1 MTSARRI
8 FILLYTAS
16 GAAAL
21 VYEVV
26 WTRLLTLQLGHTVA
40 AASTVLAAFMGGLA
54 LGAWIAGSFDS
65 PVDSRARAAAPLR
78 AYATLEIVIAV
89 SALLL
94 PLALRASVPALA
106 WAYADGTA
114 PARFGL
120 VRVAISVVVL
130 GVPAAAMGATFP
142 IAAEWLTEAARL
154 YAANTAGAAIG
165 AVAAGFW
172 LIPAIGLRA
181 TTWVGVAL
189 NGVAASGAFW
199 LATRTPA
206 NTETAKTAEKFS
218 VEDRTKNSLRSQRS
232 RRSTRAAKSS
242 GQSALEVKASPTIA
256 WIAVAV
262 SGFAALVYEVAWT
275 RLLALVIG
283 PTTYAFATMAAAFI
297 SGLAIGS
304 AAATRI
310 ARRTSR
316 PATWLAAMLLVSAVS
331 AVAAAWFAATRMPLV
346 IAQQVADPSVVF
358 SRLVVSQAAS
368 VALLL
373 LPMTVALGATFPF
386 ALAAASGPV
395 SAEAS
400 VARMTSRVYAANTVG
415 AITGALAAGFLLIP
429 RIGLRA
435 TFEAAALA
443 AAITGG
449 VCLIVTIRS
458 RETFRSRSGGARPAA
473 ASIAAIAVIVAMP
486 GWDRELLSSGAYKYA
501 PYLGAGD
508 LDTVLR
514 AGELEYYK
522 EGAAGTVSVR
532 RLTGTR
538 SMAID
543 GKIDASDAGD
553 MLTQRL
559 LGLLPVLIHG
569 RAQEVCVIGL
579 GSGVTSAS
587 ALATGTV
594 QHEDVIEISPE
605 VVEASKL
612 FDRENGGVLRR
623 PDVRLIVGDGRS
635 HLLLTPRRYDVIVS
649 EPSNPWMAGVATLFT
664 REFFEA
670 ARARL
675 KPDGLLCQWA
685 HTYDI
690 SPADLQSI
698 VRTFASVFPQGTMWL
713 IGEGDLLL
721 VGARD
726 GEIAPRLAAVEHGCR
741 KGGASSLMATL
752 GAADGTAA
760 FTILSLYAGGPR
772 ELARYADDALIQTD
786 DRTALEYSAPAAIY
800 GPSVAENAVAIRALR
815 PELPPPIRDVTAPAS
830 DASWT
835 SLGAVQLKAEAYSFA
850 YDAFQQALSLNSRNA
865 AALAGLSDAAA
876 GSRRPQK
883 AREWLEALAAREPD
897 NVAVRLELSRVMAAA
912 GDFQGAIEESSA
924 ALRLAPQDPRVAEQ
938 AAAVLA
944 DAGDGDRL
952 APLADE
958 LAARFPDRPDARY
971 YRATALFLRGR
982 TEDAVTVSRQLV
994 DSQPAHARAQNLLGA
1009 ACATLG
1015 RTDCARAAFE
1025 ASIRANPRE
1034 ASTYTNLGAL
1044 LLQTGDARSAAESFA
1059 EALTIDPQS
1068 ASAHNGLARARAALG
1083 SNPR

>member
-1 MTSARRI
+1 MASRRRL
-8 FILLYTAS
+8 FVLLYACS

-65 PVDSRARAAAPLR
+65 PVDSRARATAPLRAYATLEIVMPLALRASVPALAWAYADGTAPARFGLVRVAISVVVLGVPAAAMGATFPIAAEWLTEAGRLYAANTAGAAIGAVAAGFWLIPAIGLRATTWVGVALNGVAASGAFWLATRTPANTETAKTAEKFSVEDRTKNSLRSQRSRRSTRAAKSSGQSALEVKASPTIAWIAVAVSGFAALVYEVAWTRLLALVIWIAGSFDSPVDSRARATAPLR

-142 IAAEWLTEAARL
+142 IAAEWLTEAGRL

-358 SRLVVSQAAS
+358 GRLVVSQAAS

-458 RETFRSRSGGARPAA
+458 RETFRSRPGGARPAV

-594 QHEDVIEISPE
+594 QHQDVIEISPE
-605 VVEASKL
+605 VVEAS
-612 FDRENGGVLRR
+612 
-623 PDVRLIVGDGRS
+623 
-635 HLLLTPRRYDVIVS
+635 
-649 EPSNPWMAGVATLFT
+649 
-664 REFFEA
+664 
-670 ARARL
+670 
-675 KPDGLLCQWA
+675 
-685 HTYDI
+685 
-690 SPADLQSI
+690 
-698 VRTFASVFPQGTMWL
+698 
-713 IGEGDLLL
+713 
-721 VGARD
+721 
-726 GEIAPRLAAVEHGCR
+726 
-741 KGGASSLMATL
+741 
-752 GAADGTAA
+752 
-760 FTILSLYAGGPR
+760 
-772 ELARYADDALIQTD
+772 
-786 DRTALEYSAPAAIY
+786 
-800 GPSVAENAVAIRALR
+800 
-815 PELPPPIRDVTAPAS
+815 
-830 DASWT
+830 
-835 SLGAVQLKAEAYSFA
+835 
-850 YDAFQQALSLNSRNA
+850 
-865 AALAGLSDAAA
+865 
-876 GSRRPQK
+876 
-883 AREWLEALAAREPD
+883 
-897 NVAVRLELSRVMAAA
+897 NV
-912 GDFQGAIEESSA
+912 
-924 ALRLAPQDPRVAEQ
+924 
-938 AAAVLA
+938 
-944 DAGDGDRL
+944 
-952 APLADE
+952 
-958 LAARFPDRPDARY
+958 
-971 YRATALFLRGR
+971 
-982 TEDAVTVSRQLV
+982 
-994 DSQPAHARAQNLLGA
+994 
-1009 ACATLG
+1009 
-1015 RTDCARAAFE
+1015 
-1025 ASIRANPRE
+1025 
-1034 ASTYTNLGAL
+1034 
-1044 LLQTGDARSAAESFA
+1044 
-1059 EALTIDPQS
+1059 
-1068 ASAHNGLARARAALG
+1068 
-1083 SNPR
+1083 